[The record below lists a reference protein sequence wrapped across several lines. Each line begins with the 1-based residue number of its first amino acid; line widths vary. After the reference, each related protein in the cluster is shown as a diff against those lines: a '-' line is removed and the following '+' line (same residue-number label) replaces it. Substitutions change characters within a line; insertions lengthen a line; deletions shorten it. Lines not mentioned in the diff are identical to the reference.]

1 MIEILKEDIELY
13 DNLLKR
19 LEVLDSSDYVTAY
32 ELAQRSL
39 SLADRWNEIALN
51 SKEYSKDTGYT
62 KSEVAYYCQQKYKI
76 LIKAHDMC
84 RCIWRQGEENMR
96 YNNF

>member
-1 MIEILKEDIELY
+1 MIEILNKDIEQY
-13 DNLLKR
+13 NDLLKR

-32 ELAQRSL
+32 ELAQLSL

-51 SKEYSKDTGYT
+51 SAKYSKETGYT